1 MACCLQDAE
10 YMLRKPPSEQWDIR
24 KPPSEQWDIIIT
36 HREELQD
43 SEGGCR
49 VLEGHISHHTAVGM
63 SWSSQANI
71 WRRKG
76 KMGWIIEI
84 CINCV
89 VHRPFDGYHE
99 LSGD

>member
-1 MACCLQDAE
+1 MACCIQDAE
-10 YMLRKPPSEQWDIR
+10 YMLQ

-63 SWSSQANI
+63 SWCSQANI